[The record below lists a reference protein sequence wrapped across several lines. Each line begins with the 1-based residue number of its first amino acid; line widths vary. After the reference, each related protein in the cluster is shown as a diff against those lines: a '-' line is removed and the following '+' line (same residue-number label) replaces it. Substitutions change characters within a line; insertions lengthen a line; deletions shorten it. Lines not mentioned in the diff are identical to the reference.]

1 MKKLINAIDQV
12 ENQMVTGM
20 AKAYPQYLRKLD
32 CGNVVVRAD
41 KKEGKVALISGGGS
55 GHERGW
61 IPFRDGSVQSQEA
74 LLCPEL

>member
-41 KKEGKVALISGGGS
+41 KKEGKVALISGGGRS
-55 GHERGW
+55 PPIKASSWSSKTIR
-61 IPFRDGSVQSQEA
+61 A
-74 LLCPEL
+74 TL